1 MSSLNTIYLCEPPAL
16 DRLTKLFA
24 QGLGA
29 KPEVYMILD
38 LMRIAAVTPD
48 RIPIKLLII
57 KGLTPLLTT
66 RQYSDPQTAIALFK
80 EALRKISRDATIL
93 VEASKVTWTP
103 TKRSEA
109 IVDGIALPIESI
121 DVEQTLKQQADY
133 NVKNFIK
140 LRL

>member
-24 QGLGA
+24 QGLGT

-38 LMRIAAVTPD
+38 LMRTAAATPN

-57 KGLTPLLTT
+57 KGLTSLLTS
-66 RQYSDPQTAIALFK
+66 QYSDPQTAITLFK

-93 VEASKVTWTP
+93 VEANKITWTP
-103 TKRSEA
+103 TNRSEA
-109 IVDGIALPIESI
+109 TVDGITLPIESI
-121 DVEQTLKQQADY
+121 DMEQTLKQQADY